1 MNMNNSVYGIIIK
14 PNMVVHAYN
23 KDDRFYGVTFL
34 KSNEGIVAVESK
46 GCNFDVCLVFEN
58 DTVGRY
64 FDRNC
69 WKPDDITL
77 IKDYD
82 NVGEN
87 RIIYK
92 QVEMTLREIENK
104 LGLGRGCLKIKN

>member
-1 MNMNNSVYGIIIK
+1 MINNVYDIIIK

-23 KDDRFYGVTFL
+23 KDDGFYGVTFL
-34 KSNEGIVAVESK
+34 KSDKGIVAIESK
-46 GCNFDVCLVFEN
+46 GRKFDNYLIFEN

-64 FDRNC
+64 FDRNY
-69 WKPDDITL
+69 WKLDDITL

-87 RIIYK
+87 RIIYR
-92 QVEMTLREIENK
+92 QVEMTLREIEDK